1 MLLGDNFRWKRW
13 ASLHLYLSYFGKV
26 SPKAMMQTQEK
37 TIQPYRLAI
46 VLISCG
52 LSSIAI
58 GVSLMLLI
66 HANHVFLLFAT
77 FFVAWMFIL
86 LFSWLALFVMGLR
99 WAQDRQAHSLWP
111 ILGSIAGAISLLTL
125 PESLLFAW
133 PALILAV
140 YLVGFHLRHSYL
152 PIIIRAV
159 KYLIYAAGLLPF
171 VLALAAYIYAKVRG
185 VM

>member
-1 MLLGDNFRWKRW
+1 
-13 ASLHLYLSYFGKV
+13 
-26 SPKAMMQTQEK
+26 MMQTQEK
-37 TIQPYRLAI
+37 KIQPYRLAI

-66 HANHVFLLFAT
+66 HANHIFLLFALQET
-77 FFVAWMFIL
+77 AIFFVAWMFIL

-111 ILGSIAGAISLLTL
+111 ILGSVTGTISLLTL
-125 PESLLFAW
+125 SASLLFVW

-152 PIIIRAV
+152 PIIIRTV

-171 VLALAAYIYAKVRG
+171 VLAVVAYIYSKVRG
-185 VM
+185 IM